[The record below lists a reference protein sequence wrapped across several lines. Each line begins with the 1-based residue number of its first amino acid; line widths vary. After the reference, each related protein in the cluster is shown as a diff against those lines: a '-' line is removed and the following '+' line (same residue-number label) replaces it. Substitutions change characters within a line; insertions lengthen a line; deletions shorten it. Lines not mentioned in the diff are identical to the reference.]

1 MIFLPNQRV
10 AAKKIACYISNP
22 WLRQVT
28 HGAAGNNLIRT
39 VDGNLMSTHIR
50 RIEPGA
56 RMSQAVVANGMVW
69 LAGQVAP
76 DPSADVEGQTRQI
89 LGEIDR
95 LLAAAGSGKERIAS
109 ATIYLADVAGF
120 AAMNRAWE
128 AWVPADAKP
137 ARATVEARLVAP
149 EYKVEIQ
156 VTALA

>member
-1 MIFLPNQRV
+1 
-10 AAKKIACYISNP
+10 
-22 WLRQVT
+22 
-28 HGAAGNNLIRT
+28 
-39 VDGNLMSTHIR
+39 MSQKIR
-50 RIEPGA
+50 RIESGA
-56 RMSQAVVANGMVW
+56 RMSQAVVANGLVW

-76 DPSADVEGQTRQI
+76 DPTADVEGQTRQI

-95 LLAAAGSGKERIAS
+95 LLAAAGSGKERIVS
-109 ATIYLADVAGF
+109 ATIYLADVATF